1 MLLLFLCC
9 VVVWWCRSQMGW
21 RWTGNG
27 TRKEKNIKRKCLS
40 FIIIYFAQIL
50 QKEKHT
56 NSYFFVLKI
65 FETNKKNMINVRNI
79 NICIRIY
86 KKSRSHIH
94 KQISVPQDEAGER
107 QTSINWLIFLCFT
120 GRLNHFSTIMFV
132 VSSIHSRW
140 ETKEMC

>member
-1 MLLLFLCC
+1 MLLCGDAAAK
-9 VVVWWCRSQMGW
+9 WDEDEPGMGL
-21 RWTGNG
+21 G
-27 TRKEKNIKRKCLS
+27 RKKILKEICLS

-94 KQISVPQDEAGER
+94 KQISVAQDEAGER
-107 QTSINWLIFLCFT
+107 QTSI
-120 GRLNHFSTIMFV
+120 
-132 VSSIHSRW
+132 
-140 ETKEMC
+140 K